1 MPTPHHMRF
10 LRNHFDS
17 EYEVLHACIRDEDL
31 QRLQQLLSAS
41 PAPDVQY
48 NSYGF
53 GPPVHFASW
62 CGNLEAVEMLLAA
75 GADPL
80 LVSEG
85 SEENLIAIA
94 FAAARGHRVIVK
106 RLWGFC
112 PPEVHVRRGRR
123 YSSCFIMAANHGHAA
138 IVEDLLDWWD
148 GWPHEL
154 KYHALHGAALQ
165 WRLGVASLLLRRTSF
180 DQSTLQEALR
190 VATYPRALVSDGDNG
205 HREAIDFLNQQLMVE
220 LLIDAGA
227 DPNECPN
234 NAPPLIYDVAADA
247 NLTGVLKSL
256 LEKGADPNKAE
267 RSGKSALHVLA
278 EPVGILGPIH
288 IMGRPMP
295 IMMNETAIRLMLQH
309 KGSVSQPDNAGE
321 CPLHRAAYGLDLRL
335 FRLYL
340 SSCPEQSQ
348 ESLLQLTNHHGETML
363 HYAAAGCHIEV
374 MEFLIA
380 QGLDINATNSN
391 GWTPLMCALI
401 PIEYRYYRT
410 KSAVEAI
417 QAAHFLLSH
426 GADTSTVTE
435 EGLTPLHVLSLHRD
449 KDVNG
454 KMADLTRKLI
464 SRGVDPEARARLL
477 SRDSK
482 TIAPCLGL
490 PWGHRIRGVMTDPPT
505 HNMVIQPALAPLYWA
520 AQRGAV
526 GVIKAL
532 LAHGVDVSSM
542 DDQGIS
548 ATRMAANSK
557 FLERQPELVETIIE
571 LLLAAGA
578 GF

>member
-1 MPTPHHMRF
+1 MRW
-10 LRNHFDS
+10 LRDRFNS
-17 EYEVLHACIRDEDL
+17 EDEVLHACIRDGDL
-31 QRLQQLLSAS
+31 QRLQQLLGAS
-41 PAPDVQY
+41 PAPDMHY

-80 LVSEG
+80 LVSLGQET
-85 SEENLIAIA
+85 LTAIS
-94 FAAARGHRVIVK
+94 FAAEKGHRDIVK
-106 RLWGFC
+106 RLWRFC
-112 PPEVHVRRGRR
+112 PPEVHASGGRNH
-123 YSSCFIMAANHGHAA
+123 SSCFIMAASHGHAA

-154 KYHALHGAALQ
+154 KNEALHDAAYQ
-165 WRLGVASLLLRRTSF
+165 WRLTVATLLLRRTSF
-180 DQSTLQEALR
+180 EQSTLQEALR
-190 VATYPRALVSDGDNG
+190 LATHRRGLMSDDDKGN
-205 HREAIDFLNQQLMVE
+205 REAIDYLNQQLMVE

-234 NAPPLIYDVAADA
+234 NTPLIYTVAYDA

-256 LEKGADPNKAE
+256 LEKGADPNKT
-267 RSGKSALHVLA
+267 
-278 EPVGILGPIH
+278 
-288 IMGRPMP
+288 
-295 IMMNETAIRLMLQH
+295 N
-309 KGSVSQPDNAGE
+309 GS
-321 CPLHRAAYGLDLRL
+321 DLRL

-340 SSCPEQSQ
+340 SSCPDQSR
-348 ESLLQLTNHHGETML
+348 ESLLQLTNHHEETML
-363 HYAAAGCHIEV
+363 HFAAAGSHIEV

-380 QGLDINATNSN
+380 RGLDVNAINSN

-401 PIEYRYYRT
+401 PIDRRYNRV
-410 KSAVEAI
+410 KSPVEAI
-417 QAAHFLLSH
+417 QAAQFLLSR
-426 GADTSTVTE
+426 GADANIVTN

-449 KDVNG
+449 IDVNG
-454 KMADLTRKLI
+454 KMADFTKQLLSCGI
-464 SRGVDPEARARLL
+464 NPEARAHLL
-477 SRDSK
+477 SPDSK
-482 TIAPCLGL
+482 TIAPSLGF
-490 PWGHRIRGVMTDPPT
+490 PWGHRVRDVMADPPT
-505 HNMVIQPALAPLYWA
+505 HRMVIQPALAPLYWA
-520 AQRGAV
+520 AERGAV

-548 ATRMAANSK
+548 AARMAAKSK
-557 FLERQPELVETIIE
+557 FLERQPEFVETIIG

>member
-1 MPTPHHMRF
+1 MSTPLNFHW
-10 LRNHFDS
+10 LRNHFDT
-17 EYEVLHACIRDEDL
+17 EDEALHACIRDGNL
-31 QRLQQLLSAS
+31 QRLQQLLGAS
-41 PAPDVQY
+41 PAPDIQY
-48 NSYGF
+48 DSYGF

-85 SEENLIAIA
+85 QDRLRAIA
-94 FAAARGHRVIVK
+94 YAAARGHRDIVK

-112 PPEVHVRRGRR
+112 PPEVHVRRGRQ
-123 YSSCFIMAANHGHAA
+123 YTSCFIMAANQGHAA

-154 KYHALHGAALQ
+154 KYHALVGAAVR
-165 WRLGVASLLLRRTSF
+165 WRLAVATLLLRRTSF
-180 DQSTLQEALR
+180 EQSTLQEALR
-190 VATYPRALVSDGDNG
+190 LATYRRALVTDDDKG
-205 HREAIDFLNQQLMVE
+205 HREAIDYLNQQLMVE

-234 NAPPLIYDVAADA
+234 NTPPLIYDVASDA

-256 LEKGADPNKAE
+256 LEKGADPNKTDG
-267 RSGKSALHVLA
+267 SGKSALHVLA
-278 EPVGILGPIH
+278 EPVALAGPIG
-288 IMGRPMP
+288 IFGRPMP
-295 IMMNETAIRLMLQH
+295 VTMNETAIRLVLQH

-340 SSCPEQSQ
+340 ASCPEQSR

-374 MEFLIA
+374 MEVLIA
-380 QGLDINATNSN
+380 QGLDVNAINSN

-401 PIEYRYYRT
+401 PIDRRYYRY
-410 KSAVEAI
+410 KSPIEAI
-417 QAAHFLLSH
+417 KAAQFLLSH
-426 GADTSTVTE
+426 DADTGTVTE

-464 SRGVDPEARARLL
+464 SRGVNPEARARLL
-477 SRDSK
+477 IPDSK

-490 PWGHRIRGVMTDPPT
+490 PWGHRIRGVMTDPST

-526 GVIKAL
+526 GVIKVL

-557 FLERQPELVETIIE
+557 FLERQPELVETIIG

>member
-1 MPTPHHMRF
+1 MPTPLHMRF

-17 EYEVLHACIRDEDL
+17 EDEVLHACIRDEDL

-85 SEENLIAIA
+85 GEEQLIAIA
-94 FAAARGHRVIVK
+94 FAAARGHRDIVK

-112 PPEVHVRRGRR
+112 PPEVYVRRGRR

-154 KYHALHGAALQ
+154 KCRALHGAALQ
-165 WRLGVASLLLRRTSF
+165 WRLAVASLLLRRTSF

-256 LEKGADPNKAE
+256 LEKGADPNKVE
-267 RSGKSALHVLA
+267 RSGLDV
-278 EPVGILGPIH
+278 
-288 IMGRPMP
+288 
-295 IMMNETAIRLMLQH
+295 
-309 KGSVSQPDNAGE
+309 NA
-321 CPLHRAAYGLDLRL
+321 
-335 FRLYL
+335 
-340 SSCPEQSQ
+340 
-348 ESLLQLTNHHGETML
+348 
-363 HYAAAGCHIEV
+363 
-374 MEFLIA
+374 
-380 QGLDINATNSN
+380 INAN

-401 PIEYRYYRT
+401 PIDRRYYRS
-410 KSAVEAI
+410 KSPIEAM
-417 QAAHFLLSH
+417 QAAQFLLSH
-426 GADTSTVTE
+426 GADTGTVTE

-454 KMADLTRKLI
+454 KVADLTRKLI
-464 SRGVDPEARARLL
+464 SRGVNPEARARLL
-477 SRDSK
+477 SPDSK

-490 PWGHRIRGVMTDPPT
+490 PWGHRIRGVMTT

-548 ATRMAANSK
+548 TTRMAANSK
-557 FLERQPELVETIIE
+557 FLERQPELVETIIG